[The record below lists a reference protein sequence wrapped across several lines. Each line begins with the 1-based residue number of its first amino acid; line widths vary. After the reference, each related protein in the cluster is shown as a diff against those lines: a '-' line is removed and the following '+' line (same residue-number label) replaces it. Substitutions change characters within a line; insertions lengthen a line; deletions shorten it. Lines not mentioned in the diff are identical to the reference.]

1 MSLLTR
7 RSKSSEPT
15 DPDLLTDDE
24 HQDLAETSGWLG
36 RLRRAKPAGERTP
49 QWSGPTAAGT
59 KALTAA
65 LWCLLA
71 VGPIALV
78 LVLLTAS
85 AQPATVPEPTGVDDV
100 AGERAAV
107 TGFAE
112 DFVVTWLSTP
122 RGEGASLEQFVVDA
136 SSATLPEQPWQ
147 VSEATTAA
155 VEQVEEHLWSA
166 TVAVTVLG
174 PQSSSE
180 EDEAASEP
188 APERRYFQVG
198 VFYDGGALR
207 AQTLPAPIAAPEVAD
222 PAPLDYRHR
231 VPTTDPVAAAAGEF
245 LAALLTG
252 ASDVSRYVSPG
263 ADIAAVTPPPYA
275 AVTLDDVALD
285 RELPAGEPADGEKR
299 RLLVTATVTTP
310 QEQALTVQY
319 ALTTAARD
327 GRWEISSLD
336 PAATTAPV
344 TSDSAGA
351 GDGETGL
358 PSSPGPD
365 ESSPDGDPTAPPS
378 GPAGSPAPPDPTDS
392 TS

>member
-7 RSKSSEPT
+7 RRKSPEPI
-15 DPDLLTDDE
+15 DVLAGEE
-24 HQDLAETSGWLG
+24 HQEVAETPKSTWFG
-36 RLRRAKPAGERTP
+36 RLRRAKTAGESTP

-59 KALTAA
+59 KALTVA

-71 VGPIALV
+71 TGPIAVV
-78 LVLLTAS
+78 LFLLTAS
-85 AQPATVPEPTGVDDV
+85 AQPATVTEPTGVDDV

-155 VEQVEEHLWSA
+155 VEQLEEQLWSA

-180 EDEAASEP
+180 DAQASEP
-188 APERRYFQVG
+188 TPERRYFQVG
-198 VFYDGGALR
+198 IVYDGGALR
-207 AQTLPAPIAAPEVAD
+207 AQTLPAPVAAPEVAD
-222 PAPLDYRHR
+222 PAPLDYRYR

-263 ADIAAVTPPPYA
+263 AEISAVTPPPYT
-275 AVTLDDVALD
+275 AVRLDDVALD
-285 RELPAGEPADGEKR
+285 RELPAGEPTDGEER
-299 RLLVTATVTTP
+299 RLLVTATVTTA

-336 PAATTAPV
+336 PAATTSPA
-344 TSDSAGA
+344 TSDST
-351 GDGETGL
+351 GDSETGT
-358 PSSPGPD
+358 PASPGAD
-365 ESSPDGDPTAPPS
+365 ESSPAGDAPATPS